1 DGLQRVL
8 QARIQQYL
16 DLAEQRLGEGL
27 LILPEDDSA
36 VYYFRQ
42 VLGWEPDNLLALAG
56 INRVAQ
62 RFIEQSEAAYARREY
77 NLALEQIKQG
87 LEAEP
92 DNERLLAL
100 YDSHEQRVRQAASRP
115 RSAQPAQQ
123 NPIKR
128 LLNNLFD

>member
-1 DGLQRVL
+1 M
-8 QARIQQYL
+8 
-16 DLAEQRLGEGL
+16 
-27 LILPEDDSA
+27 
-36 VYYFRQ
+36 
-42 VLGWEPDNLLALAG
+42 LGWEPDNLLALAG

-100 YDSHEQRVRQAASRP
+100 YDGHAQRVRNSQAANRP